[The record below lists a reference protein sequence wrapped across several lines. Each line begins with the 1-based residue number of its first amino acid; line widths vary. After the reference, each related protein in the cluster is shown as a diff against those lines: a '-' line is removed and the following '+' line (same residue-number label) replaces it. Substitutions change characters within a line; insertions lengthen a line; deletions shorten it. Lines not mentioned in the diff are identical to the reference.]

1 MSGAAETGSNH
12 GTWRRGLALSLG
24 LALCVPALVGCAGR
38 HKTIRYDREQLA
50 RSLDDPE
57 SESAVLLGDFT
68 LEKVIDG
75 DTLRVVGINETLRLL
90 AIDTE
95 ETFKSEKARR
105 AYEEGWETYLTK
117 AQIDRG
123 GKPVKIPTPLGEEAK
138 KWAVEFFKGVRTVR
152 LERDSPDEIRGR
164 YNRLLTYVYAE
175 KNGEWVNY
183 NLESVRAGMSPYFTK
198 YGYSTRF
205 HDEFVAAQEEARAAQ
220 RGIWDPD
227 KQHYLDYDLRIAWW
241 NRRADFIAEFKRE
254 AAGRDNYIVLTSW
267 GSPRALKQHLH
278 REVVILA
285 TVGDIYPGDG
295 RKPTRVNLSR
305 RMFGDFPVVFFDE
318 DVYASSGIG
327 SSRGDFVRVRGVV
340 SQYRNKRTGADIL
353 QIQVELPGQVA
364 RDPHQGAPRVM
375 PGDRDWPL
383 GQEVRGV
390 LVDATPAEPREP
402 APTELAPPEPAQAS
416 EPAVADRGSHPPS
429 RH

>member
-1 MSGAAETGSNH
+1 MSGAAATGSNH

-164 YNRLLTYVYAE
+164 YNRLLT
-175 KNGEWVNY
+175 
-183 NLESVRAGMSPYFTK
+183 
-198 YGYSTRF
+198 
-205 HDEFVAAQEEARAAQ
+205 
-220 RGIWDPD
+220 
-227 KQHYLDYDLRIAWW
+227 
-241 NRRADFIAEFKRE
+241 
-254 AAGRDNYIVLTSW
+254 
-267 GSPRALKQHLH
+267 
-278 REVVILA
+278 
-285 TVGDIYPGDG
+285 
-295 RKPTRVNLSR
+295 
-305 RMFGDFPVVFFDE
+305 
-318 DVYASSGIG
+318 
-327 SSRGDFVRVRGVV
+327 
-340 SQYRNKRTGADIL
+340 
-353 QIQVELPGQVA
+353 
-364 RDPHQGAPRVM
+364 
-375 PGDRDWPL
+375 
-383 GQEVRGV
+383 
-390 LVDATPAEPREP
+390 
-402 APTELAPPEPAQAS
+402 
-416 EPAVADRGSHPPS
+416 
-429 RH
+429 